1 MKLVVILV
9 LALLVLGGGGG
20 AAYFFFFAPSE
31 DAAEAE
37 PPPPPPP
44 ASHSLGSL
52 RVPVIQGGTVVRY
65 IQLDLAAR
73 LKKPSLEAGA
83 ERATLERFKP
93 RLRDAMLREL
103 IAFFQFQPHGG
114 AVPLTAIEDRL
125 THLVNRHVGEALVE
139 RVVVE
144 SATEADTETR

>member
-1 MKLVVILV
+1 MKLVIILV
-9 LALLVLGGGGG
+9 VALLVLGGGGG
-20 AAYFFFFAPSE
+20 AAYFFFFAPQDE
-31 DAAEAE
+31 AAEVE

-52 RVPVIQGGTVVRY
+52 RVPVIQNGAVVRY

-93 RLRDAMLREL
+93 RLRDAMLRDL
-103 IAFFQFQPHGG
+103 IAFFQFQPRGG
-114 AVPLTAIEDRL
+114 AVPLDAIEERL
-125 THLVNRHVGEALVE
+125 TQLVNRRLGEALVD
-139 RVVVE
+139 RVVIE
-144 SATEADTETR
+144 SATEAESE